1 MTVPEE
7 WISRAQYDLDTARI
21 VLEAGRHVYV
31 LFFCQQAIEKKLK
44 GIIVERT
51 GKMPPRVHNLVALA
65 ETAGIAADEVRSDFL
80 RALTDYYVETRYP
93 EGLGGEGA
101 DVDRQLAEEYLGKTE
116 DLLQWLT
123 TFRKM

>member
-1 MTVPEE
+1 LTVPEE